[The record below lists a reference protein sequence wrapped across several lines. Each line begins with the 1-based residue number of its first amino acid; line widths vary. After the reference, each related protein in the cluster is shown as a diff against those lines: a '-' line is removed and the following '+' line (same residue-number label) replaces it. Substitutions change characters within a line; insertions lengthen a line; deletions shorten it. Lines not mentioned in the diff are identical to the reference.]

1 LQVCAS
7 FSHFLQGDWEV
18 KGAESNTPFTAIDL
32 SDGEWYDYDEKSG
45 EEVSI
50 KEITWTVGR
59 A

>member
-1 LQVCAS
+1 MLLRL
-7 FSHFLQGDWEV
+7 LQGDWEV
-18 KGAESNTPFTAIDL
+18 KGTESNTPFSTIDL

>member
-1 LQVCAS
+1 MRAS
-7 FSHFLQGDWEV
+7 HALQGDWEV
-18 KGAESNTPFTAIDL
+18 KGAESNTPFSAIDL

-59 A
+59 